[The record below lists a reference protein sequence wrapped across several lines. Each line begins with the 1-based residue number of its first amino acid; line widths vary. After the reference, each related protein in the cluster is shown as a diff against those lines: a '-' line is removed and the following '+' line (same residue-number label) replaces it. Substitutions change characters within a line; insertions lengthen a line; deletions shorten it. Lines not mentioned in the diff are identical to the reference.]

1 MELPSY
7 TSSLINAPPTY
18 DEITYTESVWP
29 RNYERPTPR
38 INLAQFYH
46 QVVLN
51 SQLSQINNNND
62 DDDDDDQE
70 DDDEDENN
78 NNNNNNNNRD
88 MKSSN
93 DDNNSITV
101 KSSQSIPLSYEHPYQ
116 HSVSELNR
124 ILIQSWSHATSIPS
138 YTSFK
143 NKVKRL
149 NLIPIPNS
157 KYHRSS

>member
-7 TSSLINAPPTY
+7 TSTLINAPPTY

-29 RNYERPTPR
+29 RNYERSTPR

-51 SQLSQINNNND
+51 SQLSQINNN
-62 DDDDDDQE
+62 DDDQE
-70 DDDEDENN
+70 EDDEDE
-78 NNNNNNNNRD
+78 NNNRD

-93 DDNNSITV
+93 EANNNNNNNSIMV
-101 KSSQSIPLSYEHPYQ
+101 KSSHSVPLSYEHPHQ
-116 HSVSELNR
+116 HSISELNR